1 MNKIVK
7 KTLDGIKRYLD
18 ETSFLLKEERSE
30 VENLSNLLL
39 ENGKCNDLL
48 DAYDFLNQFFDLYC
62 QLSLVEKG
70 YIFSLLQ
77 THNVLMLENSGF
89 TYPSVRL
96 QDVMGYFNLSS
107 SEKAI
112 ELYDKYYYH
121 KENLSKDE
129 LEKFQ
134 AISFANKAR
143 QFHLSRYIRLH
154 KLFIAKQVR
163 CEDDYAIVNTMKI
176 IGIPN
181 SLIDAFVAYYRSLD
195 SNYNNEKKSI
205 VEVKPVQKKEEKVVP
220 SVSRTS
226 LKKRLN
232 ELVQKEFSYHNYD
245 ELLRVLKGLNYPED
259 KNHEILKNV
268 FEHAKRNHYYYNYI
282 LRKVIFENPDNN
294 DLDFILTFMANS
306 NSLEIEDMEC
316 FLEEVQS
323 ICDENFKNI
332 MKKDDYDRMRMRAL
346 KI

>member
-1 MNKIVK
+1 MNPIVK
-7 KTLDGIKRYLD
+7 KTLDGLD
-18 ETSFLLKEERSE
+18 SYFKEKDAFIGTVLTEEEFENHLE
-30 VENLSNLLL
+30 VSSLYDLLL

-48 DAYDFLNQFFDLYC
+48 DAYDFLNHVFERYC
-62 QLSLVEKG
+62 HLNLVEKG
-70 YIFSLLQ
+70 YIFSRIQ
-77 THNVLMLENSGF
+77 THNVLILEKTKS

-96 QDVMGYFNLSS
+96 HDVLGYFNLSS
-107 SEKAI
+107 YEKAK
-112 ELYDKYYYH
+112 ELYNKYCYH

-134 AISFANKAR
+134 VISFANKAR

-181 SLIDAFVAYYRSLD
+181 SVIESFVAYYKFLD
-195 SNYNNEKKSI
+195 LKYKNEKKSI
-205 VEVKPVQKKEEKVVP
+205 VKVKPVQKKEAKVVP

-232 ELVQKEFSYHNYD
+232 ELSQKDFSYKFYD
-245 ELLRVLKGLNYPED
+245 DLLRVLKRLNYPED
-259 KNHEILKNV
+259 NLDEILL
-268 FEHAKRNHYYYNYI
+268 F
-282 LRKVIFENPDNN
+282 L
-294 DLDFILTFMANS
+294 FIS
-306 NSLEIEDMEC
+306 DSLEIEERE
-316 FLEEVQS
+316 FVLEEIQS
-323 ICDENFKNI
+323 ICDEYFQDI
-332 MKKDDYDRMRMRAL
+332 MKKDDYDRMRMKAL